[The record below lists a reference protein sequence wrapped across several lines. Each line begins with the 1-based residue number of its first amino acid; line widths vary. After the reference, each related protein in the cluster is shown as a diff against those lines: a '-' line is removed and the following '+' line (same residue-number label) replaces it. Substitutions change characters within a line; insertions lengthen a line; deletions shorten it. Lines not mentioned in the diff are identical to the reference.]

1 MKSLGILSKY
11 PMFAVVQVERIRK
24 EGMTKFGIRETQIL
38 ETLCLTMSSWIH
50 KIWVAQQWEKKE
62 ERVMS
67 LLKTF
72 REITMERNH
81 VDIYNKILEF
91 VPKLM
96 NVEKA
101 GLFMTDPE
109 NTNSMYNIANWK

>member
-1 MKSLGILSKY
+1 
-11 PMFAVVQVERIRK
+11 
-24 EGMTKFGIRETQIL
+24 
-38 ETLCLTMSSWIH
+38 
-50 KIWVAQQWEKKE
+50 
-62 ERVMS
+62 MS